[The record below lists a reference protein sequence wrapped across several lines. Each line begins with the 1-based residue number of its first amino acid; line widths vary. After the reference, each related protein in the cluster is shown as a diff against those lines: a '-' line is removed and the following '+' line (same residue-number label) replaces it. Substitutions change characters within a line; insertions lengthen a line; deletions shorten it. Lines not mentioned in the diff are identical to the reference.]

1 MLTLLLRRWLN
12 MAEIPSL
19 ICFALLVLSGWYSLI
34 SRQQQAALRA
44 SNQQLQAILENS
56 PVVVYLKDVQGRYIL
71 INRQFENL
79 FHVSKKDVIG
89 KTDYEIFSKDF
100 ADKFR
105 ANDQKVLTDL
115 NPLEFEEVA
124 PHQDGLHSYFSV
136 KFPLYNS
143 AGIADAICGISTD
156 ITRRKQAEDAVRQAQ
171 YELERRVEERTA
183 QLAKINAELQHQ
195 IIQRQQ
201 VEDTLLIKNEVLEQM
216 PEAVIVTDL
225 EGKIQKWLGSA
236 EDIFGYTDQE
246 VIGKQ
251 VKFLY
256 RSDIQE
262 EINALVIQEMETSG
276 LFVGEIAC
284 IKKNKSE
291 VPIETTA
298 KKVYE
303 KTGKPVCFVG
313 IYRDITERKQAELER
328 SQLMR
333 AQAISVISETAEQ
346 SSAFLAEVSA
356 VLASSLD
363 YDTTLN
369 SVAQLIVPFLADWC
383 AIDIYDQTTHS
394 IRRVAVAH
402 QDPSKIAFAWQLN
415 QLYPEHPDAPN
426 GVPKVLRTGLSEI
439 AYEIPDAGLVNT
451 AQDAEHLRILRE
463 LGLKSAIVVPLIARG
478 RSLGVI
484 SLITAESD
492 RRYTDTD
499 LSLTEELA
507 RRAAFA
513 VDNARLYTEAQQAR
527 QIAEIAADRTAR
539 LQKVTAALSESLT
552 PSQVAEVIVEQGM
565 AAFGANSALVVLLTQ
580 DGSQLEIIRAVG
592 YKPELLESWRYFSIH
607 EPYPLSE
614 AVRTG
619 IAVWAECKAE
629 RIAQY
634 PHLAEVYAHYE
645 HEAWVSM
652 PLMVDGRAIGGV
664 TLNFKEPQKFN
675 EEDRIF
681 MLTLAQQCAQAIA
694 RAYLYEAEKAAR
706 STAETASR
714 MKDEFLAVL
723 SHELRTPLNS
733 MLGWSK
739 LLRSRKFDEAT
750 TARALETIERNA
762 QLQSQLIEDILDVS
776 RIIRGKLRLNI
787 RPVNLLPVI
796 ESAIDAVRP
805 AANAKAIQLELV
817 PNDSIGLVSAD
828 SDRLQQ
834 VLWNLLSNAIKFTPD
849 GGKVKVQLD
858 STDSQVQIQ
867 VIDTGKGISPE
878 FLPYVFERFSQAD
891 STTTRSYGGLG
902 LGLAIVRHLVELH
915 GGTVKADSLGD
926 GQGAT
931 FTIYIPLL
939 QASREV
945 EKHPNNA
952 EKNSATL
959 SALTQ
964 ENSLLS
970 GLKILVVDDS
980 ADTLA
985 YLTAAIEQYGA
996 KVEAIA
1002 SVSEAI
1008 IALKNLHPDVLI
1020 SDIGMPD
1027 QDGYDLIKQ
1036 VRSLEQLGQI
1046 PAMALTAYAREE
1058 DRTRALS
1065 AGFQMYLSKPVE
1077 PDKLASAIA
1086 QLVGRNIPISSQIS

>member
-1 MLTLLLRRWLN
+1 
-12 MAEIPSL
+12 MAEIPYL
-19 ICFALLVLSGWYSLI
+19 VCFALVVLSALCILI
-34 SRQQQAALRA
+34 SKQLQTALRQ
-44 SNQQLQAILENS
+44 NEQTQQ
-56 PVVVYLKDVQGRYIL
+56 
-71 INRQFENL
+71 
-79 FHVSKKDVIG
+79 
-89 KTDYEIFSKDF
+89 
-100 ADKFR
+100 
-105 ANDQKVLTDL
+105 
-115 NPLEFEEVA
+115 
-124 PHQDGLHSYFSV
+124 
-136 KFPLYNS
+136 
-143 AGIADAICGISTD
+143 
-156 ITRRKQAEDAVRQAQ
+156 
-171 YELERRVEERTA
+171 ELERLVEER
-183 QLAKINAELQHQ
+183 
-195 IIQRQQ
+195 
-201 VEDTLLIKNEVLEQM
+201 
-216 PEAVIVTDL
+216 
-225 EGKIQKWLGSA
+225 SA
-236 EDIFGYTDQE
+236 EVE
-246 VIGKQ
+246 SK
-251 VKFLY
+251 
-256 RSDIQE
+256 R
-262 EINALVIQEMETSG
+262 
-276 LFVGEIAC
+276 
-284 IKKNKSE
+284 
-291 VPIETTA
+291 
-298 KKVYE
+298 
-303 KTGKPVCFVG
+303 
-313 IYRDITERKQAELER
+313 AELESSR
-328 SQLMR
+328 LMR
-333 AQAISVISETAEQ
+333 SQAISMISEIAEQ
-346 SSAFLAEVSA
+346 RSAFLSEVSA

-369 SVAQLIVPFLADWC
+369 SVAQLVVPFLADWC
-383 AIDIYDQTTHS
+383 AIDIYDQTKQS

-402 QDPSKIAFAWQLN
+402 QDPSKIALAWQLN
-415 QLYPEHPDAPN
+415 QRYPEDPDAPN
-426 GVPKVLRTGLSEI
+426 GVPKALRTGLSEI
-439 AYEIPDAGLVNT
+439 GYEILDATLVE
-451 AQDAEHLRILRE
+451 AAKDAEHLRIMRD
-463 LGLKSAIVVPLIARG
+463 LGLKSYIVVPLIARG
-478 RSLGVI
+478 RLPCGHATRTLGVI
-484 SLITAESD
+484 SIVTAESD
-492 RRYTDTD
+492 RRYTSND
-499 LSLTEELA
+499 LSLAEELA
-507 RRAAFA
+507 RRAALA
-513 VDNARLYTEAQQAR
+513 VDNARLYTEAKLAR
-527 QIAEIAADRTAR
+527 QTAEIAADRTAR

-565 AAFGANSALVVLLTQ
+565 AAFGADSALVVLLTP

-592 YKPELLESWRYFSIH
+592 YKPELIEAWRYFSIH

-619 IAVWAECKAE
+619 IAVWAESKAE

-634 PHLAEVYAHYE
+634 PHLAELYAHYE
-645 HEAWVSM
+645 HESWVSL
-652 PLMVDGRAIGGV
+652 PLIVEGRAIGGV
-664 TLNFKEPQKFN
+664 NLNFIEPQKFT

-681 MLTLAQQCAQAIA
+681 MLTLAQQCAMAIA

-787 RPVNLLPVI
+787 RPINLSPVI

-828 SDRLQQ
+828 SDRIQQ

-849 GGKVKVQLD
+849 NGKVKVQLD

-891 STTTRSYGGLG
+891 STSTRYYGGLG

-926 GQGAT
+926 GKGST

-939 QASREV
+939 QASTQV
-945 EKHPNNA
+945 EKHLSNA
-952 EKNSATL
+952 EKHSATFL
-959 SALTQ
+959 ALTQ

-970 GLKILVVDDS
+970 GLKVLVVDDS

-985 YLTAAIEQYGA
+985 YLTVAIEQYGA
-996 KVEAIA
+996 KVFAIA
-1002 SVSEAI
+1002 SGSEAI
-1008 IALKNLHPDVLI
+1008 IALKNFSPDVLI

-1058 DRTRALS
+1058 DRTRALA

-1077 PDKLASAIA
+1077 PEKLASAIA
-1086 QLVGRNIPISSQIS
+1086 QLVGRSVNI